1 MTRMSLEQKGNKLG
15 KRKRISRTHDG
26 MKFYILNVRS
36 RFVQFSSLLCF
47 TRLFAAT
54 TRVEIKTNFICP
66 RHLNFIRVKKTPKD
80 IEIGQGSKLS
90 GGMIKKLLSPWS
102 SGKEGKRQNA
112 ETARRVHLGE
122 KST

>member
-1 MTRMSLEQKGNKLG
+1 M
-15 KRKRISRTHDG
+15 HDG

-36 RFVQFSSLLCF
+36 TFVQFSSLLCF

-54 TRVEIKTNFICP
+54 TRVEIKTKYLS
-66 RHLNFIRVKKTPKD
+66 RHLNFVRVKKTPKD

-90 GGMIKKLLSPWS
+90 GCMIKKLLSPWS